1 MKGEFLR
8 AYAKIYL
15 ELEGLKFPEV
25 LIESA
30 YSNLANFLRD
40 IPVGVRRITT
50 RDAGK
55 KVAESFKNFLRDRY
69 KITEIKEEEVPAVV
83 ETFFKISGMGDVKC
97 EVDGDKIRVE
107 VKDSFMLRANPDPN
121 IALGQFMGIIE
132 GFISELLGKEV
143 VGKIEGN
150 SYILT
155 IKSGSAL
162 Q

>member
-8 AYAKIYL
+8 AYTRIYL

-30 YSNLANFLRD
+30 YSNLANFIRD
-40 IPVGVRRITT
+40 IPVGVRRIIT

-55 KVAESFKNFLRDRY
+55 KTAESFKNFLRDRY
-69 KITEIKEEEVPAVV
+69 KITEIKEEVPAVV

-121 IALGQFMGIIE
+121 IALGQFIGIIE

-155 IKSGSAL
+155 IK
-162 Q
+162 

>member
-8 AYAKIYL
+8 AYTRIYL

-40 IPVGVRRITT
+40 IPVGVMRIIT

-69 KITEIKEEEVPAVV
+69 KITEIKEEEEVPAVV
-83 ETFFKISGMGDVKC
+83 ETFFNISGMGDVKC
-97 EVDGDKIRVE
+97 EVDEDKIRVE

-121 IALGQFMGIIE
+121 IALGQLIGIIE

-155 IKSGSAL
+155 IK
-162 Q
+162 

>member
-83 ETFFKISGMGDVKC
+83 ETFFQISGMGDVKC

-107 VKDSFMLRANPDPN
+107 VKDSFMLRVNPDPN
-121 IALGQFMGIIE
+121 IALGQFIGVLE
-132 GFISELLGKEV
+132 GFFSELLGKEV